1 MSNILQYL
9 MQQTEEFRNS
19 YRDIDKRIDELLDKL
34 DLIEQLGTENLAH
47 FSLGENRLIAKT
59 SGRTSLKNGDIISFA
74 IDMNHAYFFDPLNG
88 KRIK

>member
-34 DLIEQLGTENLAH
+34 DLIEQRLLDIESRININRSNDEN
-47 FSLGENRLIAKT
+47 
-59 SGRTSLKNGDIISFA
+59 
-74 IDMNHAYFFDPLNG
+74 
-88 KRIK
+88 